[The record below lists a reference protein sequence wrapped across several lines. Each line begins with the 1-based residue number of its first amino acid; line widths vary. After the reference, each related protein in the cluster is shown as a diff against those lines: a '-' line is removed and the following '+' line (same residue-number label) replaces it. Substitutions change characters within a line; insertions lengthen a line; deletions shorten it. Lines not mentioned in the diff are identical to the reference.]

1 MLAKGRKES
10 GCGISRSFPESMRV
24 NRQLR
29 TPLDLVL

>member
-10 GCGISRSFPESMRV
+10 GCGFSRIFPEPMRV

-29 TPLDLVL
+29 SVPTWLP